1 MKCGE
6 TEWIGGCC
14 RNPSSG
20 QCNPHVH
27 NSIAQWLMMFVF
39 QRGTVVI
46 TRACGS
52 ELIPSYVFIV
62 YSKLHLVRRSK
73 HRFTLL
79 ILFIYFMTL
88 STMSYIYSV
97 IALHLIIIIFLWNHQ
112 ARGQLRIEGNCESID
127 RRSHFWFFDLHQN
140 LLKSCENNFWRCWC
154 KLLTQLWKWLPFRG
168 LVLTKYY
175 IRHLI
180 FFDK

>member
-1 MKCGE
+1 MINDVCIPKRYSCYYPSLWF
-6 TEWIGGCC
+6 WIDPEL
-14 RNPSSG
+14 R
-20 QCNPHVH
+20 VH
-27 NSIAQWLMMFVF
+27 F
-39 QRGTVVI
+39 
-46 TRACGS
+46 
-52 ELIPSYVFIV
+52 